1 MVVTFNV
8 KRVPVFRFITIRSRD
23 CNSFKSIVRDTKIP
37 CHLLKVETGFNRRAD
52 LVRPHSELR
61 AHKPYDCGIAS
72 NQRWRSFLEFWFL
85 NWISLGCDCCFYRF
99 MCSINNDRRLCGVAW
114 LFHLNNIAKAIVIVD
129 VKTASGRKHFLKLLY
144 APIW

>member
-1 MVVTFNV
+1 MSLIRTSCFLCLHYGTRNLTKIWCKFDMVVTFNV

-72 NQRWRSFLEFWFL
+72 NQRWRSFLEF
-85 NWISLGCDCCFYRF
+85 
-99 MCSINNDRRLCGVAW
+99 
-114 LFHLNNIAKAIVIVD
+114 
-129 VKTASGRKHFLKLLY
+129 
-144 APIW
+144 